1 MTLIETRNY
10 HPKCRQ
16 ILMPSTPRIGN
27 LLNTLNRDA
36 YTSWRFVG
44 LGIIEADPD
53 LINDTKGIS

>member
-1 MTLIETRNY
+1 MQKHSMGCMWLLE
-10 HPKCRQ
+10 
-16 ILMPSTPRIGN
+16 PSDRIGN